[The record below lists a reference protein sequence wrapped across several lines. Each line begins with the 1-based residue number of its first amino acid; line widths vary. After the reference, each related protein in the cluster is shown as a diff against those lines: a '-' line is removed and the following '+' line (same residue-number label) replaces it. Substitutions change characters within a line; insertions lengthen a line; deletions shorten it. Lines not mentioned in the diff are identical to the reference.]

1 MRNIIFVLAFQD
13 CSISCIARK
22 VYLLR
27 HPAVVQALLYSP
39 ARPER
44 RRPVE
49 YTSVAGVLTG
59 QAGHFEL
66 YRCIAAFRGKR
77 QGQLAGIPPVQNVNV
92 RFRNTNGLV
101 VGAISKGCE
110 YLWLVFSPKGLQG
123 IGISADV
130 YVSDLRQTR

>member
-1 MRNIIFVLAFQD
+1 MPVPDRPVPGIPSEEHLHAFIGRAGCYD
-13 CSISCIARK
+13 LGDR
-22 VYLLR
+22 
-27 HPAVVQALLYSP
+27 P

-66 YRCIAAFRGKR
+66 YRCTTAFRGKR